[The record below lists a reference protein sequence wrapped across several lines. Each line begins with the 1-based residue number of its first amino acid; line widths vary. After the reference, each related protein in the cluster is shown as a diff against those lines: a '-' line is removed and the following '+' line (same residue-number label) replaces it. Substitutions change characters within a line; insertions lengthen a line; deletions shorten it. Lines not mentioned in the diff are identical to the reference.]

1 MNKSNFNQTG
11 GYPLTTERLQELQTA
26 HEIFNSFGSLA
37 GNYTIISGCN
47 LSGSTVQNG
56 FVYINGELLEFRQA
70 AVTPTS
76 TVIIIETPVVRSFE
90 NGSQKPVHTVRY
102 ATFGT
107 AETSWPWSS
116 FKRPIETK
124 EIAPVLEQKADKV
137 TTDGLQANK
146 VDKSTLTLLDNRVK
160 VLEGLLTASGAPI
173 IKIDSATAVSVN
185 VRQGGD
191 GYNDYSRNYV
201 YVYPPFGY
209 TMQHLKGFL
218 ASMAEVKYNGD
229 VDSNDSLWC
238 KHRIDFDRVTVICGG
253 SEVREAVRVNYLAI
267 WIK

>member
-47 LSGSTVQNG
+47 LIGSIVQNG
-56 FVYINGELLEFRQA
+56 FVFINGELLEFRQA

-76 TVIIIETPVVRSFE
+76 TVIIIETPVMKSFE
-90 NGSQKPVHTVRY
+90 NGNQKQVHTIRY

-107 AETSWPWSS
+107 AEVSWPWSS
-116 FKRPIETK
+116 FRRPIETK
-124 EIAPVLEQKADKV
+124 EIAPVLDQKADKV
-137 TTDGLQANK
+137 TTDNLQANK
-146 VDKSTLTLLDNRVK
+146 VDKSVLTLLDNRVK

-173 IKIDSATAVSVN
+173 IKIDYASEQTVTSNA
-185 VRQGGD
+185 GGN
-191 GYNDYSRNYV
+191 GFNDYTRNYV

-218 ASMAEVKYNGD
+218 ASMAEIKYNGD

-238 KHRIDFDRVTVICGG
+238 KHRTDSSKVTVICGG
-253 SEVREAVRVNYLAI
+253 SEVREAVKVNYLAI